1 MEKRK
6 EMYGKSEKGNKKR
19 SAIEMTVCI
28 LGMAALTV
36 LMAVF
41 SADAGLLAGVAAY
54 WIPCFVLLIYVL
66 KVEKQPISSVGLK
79 PIRAKHVLEGL
90 GLGVGMFIVQQ
101 IPLLLMRM
109 DYSAYAM
116 EPDAVY
122 VAVMLFYCFF
132 CVGFA
137 EELIFRG
144 FLLKRTLD
152 IFSQKWVCV
161 GLNILLF
168 YLIHWFTM
176 QHTFGEFYN
185 LATNVVILCIYLFRK
200 KEGTIVPLV
209 IAHGFYDVL
218 TSVGLPIFAY
228 LLK

>member
-6 EMYGKSEKGNKKR
+6 EMNGKLESINKKR
-19 SAIEMTVCI
+19 SGIEMIVCI
-28 LGMAALTV
+28 LGMAVLTV

-41 SADAGLLAGVAAY
+41 GANAGILAGVAAY
-54 WIPCFVLLIYVL
+54 WIPCAALLFYVL
-66 KVEKQPISSVGLK
+66 KVEKQPLSLVGLK
-79 PIRAKHVLEGL
+79 SIRARNVLEGVCL
-90 GLGVGMFIVQQ
+90 GAGMFIVQQ
-101 IPLLLMRM
+101 IPLLLMKM
-109 DYSAYAM
+109 DYSAFAM
-116 EPDAVY
+116 APDAVY
-122 VAVMLFYCFF
+122 IAVMLFYCFF

-144 FLLKRTLD
+144 FLLKKSLD
-152 IFSQKWVCV
+152 IFPQKWVCV

-185 LATNVVILCIYLFRK
+185 LATNTVILCIYLFRK
-200 KEGTIVPLV
+200 KEGTIVPLI
-209 IAHGFYDVL
+209 IAHGFYDAL
-218 TSVGLPIFAY
+218 TSLGLPVFVY

>member
-6 EMYGKSEKGNKKR
+6 DNLESINKKR
-19 SAIEMTVCI
+19 SGIEIIACV
-28 LGMAALTV
+28 LGMAVLTV

-41 SADAGLLAGVAAY
+41 GADAGLLPGVAAY
-54 WIPCFVLLIYVL
+54 WIPCAALLFYVL
-66 KVEKQPISSVGLK
+66 RVEKQPLSSAGLK
-79 PIRAKHVLEGL
+79 SIRARHVLEGMCL
-90 GLGVGMFIVQQ
+90 GAGMFIVQQ
-101 IPLLLMRM
+101 IPLLLMKM

-116 EPDAVY
+116 APDAVY
-122 VAVMLFYCFF
+122 IVVMLFYCFF

-152 IFSQKWVCV
+152 IFPQKWVCV

-185 LATNVVILCIYLFRK
+185 LATNTVILCIYLFRK
-200 KEGTIVPLV
+200 KEGTIVPLI
-209 IAHGFYDVL
+209 IAHGFYDAL
-218 TSVGLPIFAY
+218 TSVGLPVFVY

>member
-1 MEKRK
+1 ME
-6 EMYGKSEKGNKKR
+6 M
-19 SAIEMTVCI
+19 IVCI
-28 LGMAALTV
+28 LGMAVLTV

-41 SADAGLLAGVAAY
+41 GADAGLLAGVAAY

-66 KVEKQPISSVGLK
+66 KVEKQPLSLVGLK

-90 GLGVGMFIVQQ
+90 GLGIGMFIVQQ
-101 IPLLLMRM
+101 IPLLLMKM

-116 EPDAVY
+116 APDAVY
-122 VAVMLFYCFF
+122 IVVMLFYCFF

-152 IFSQKWVCV
+152 IFPQKWVCV

-185 LATNVVILCIYLFRK
+185 LATNTVILCIYLFRK
-200 KEGTIVPLV
+200 KEGTIVPLI
-209 IAHGFYDVL
+209 IAHGFYDAL
-218 TSVGLPIFAY
+218 TSVGLPVFVY

>member
-1 MEKRK
+1 MK
-6 EMYGKSEKGNKKR
+6 
-19 SAIEMTVCI
+19 
-28 LGMAALTV
+28 
-36 LMAVF
+36 
-41 SADAGLLAGVAAY
+41 
-54 WIPCFVLLIYVL
+54 
-66 KVEKQPISSVGLK
+66 
-79 PIRAKHVLEGL
+79 
-90 GLGVGMFIVQQ
+90 
-101 IPLLLMRM
+101 M

-116 EPDAVY
+116 APDPAY
-122 VAVMLFYCFF
+122 MTVMLLYCFL

-144 FLLKRTLD
+144 FLLKKTQD
-152 IFSQKWVCV
+152 IFSQRWICV
-161 GLNILLF
+161 AINILLF

-185 LATNVVILCIYLFRK
+185 LSTNVVILCIYLFHK

-218 TSVGLPIFAY
+218 TSVGLPVFAY

>member
-1 MEKRK
+1 MKQLK
-6 EMYGKSEKGNKKR
+6 EGNDRPENGSKKR
-19 SAIEMTVCI
+19 IVLEMIVCI

-41 SADAGLLAGVAAY
+41 GADAGLLAGVAAY
-54 WIPCFVLLIYVL
+54 LIPCAVLLFYVRKL
-66 KVEKQPISSVGLK
+66 EKQPLSSVGLK
-79 PIRAKHVLEGL
+79 PIRARHVLEGL
-90 GLGVGMFIVQQ
+90 GLGICMFIVQQ
-101 IPLLLMRM
+101 IPLLLMKV
-109 DYSAYAM
+109 DYSLYAM
-116 EPDAVY
+116 APDAVY
-122 VAVMLFYCFF
+122 IVVMLFYCFF

-144 FLLKRTLD
+144 FLLKKTLAV
-152 IFSQKWVCV
+152 FPQKWLCV

-200 KEGTIVPLV
+200 KEGTILPLIV
-209 IAHGFYDVL
+209 AHGFYDVL
-218 TSVGLPIFAY
+218 TSVVLPVFVY

>member
-6 EMYGKSEKGNKKR
+6 EMNGKLESINKKR
-19 SAIEMTVCI
+19 SGIEMIVCI
-28 LGMAALTV
+28 LGMAVLTV

-41 SADAGLLAGVAAY
+41 GANAGILAGVAAY
-54 WIPCFVLLIYVL
+54 WIPCVALLFYVL
-66 KVEKQPISSVGLK
+66 KVEKQPLSSVGLK
-79 PIRAKHVLEGL
+79 SIRARNVLEGVCL
-90 GLGVGMFIVQQ
+90 GAGMFIVQQ
-101 IPLLLMRM
+101 IPLLLMKM
-109 DYSAYAM
+109 DYSAFAM
-116 EPDAVY
+116 APDAVY
-122 VAVMLFYCFF
+122 IAVMLFYCFF

-152 IFSQKWVCV
+152 IFPQKWVCV

-168 YLIHWFTM
+168 YLTHWFTM

-185 LATNVVILCIYLFRK
+185 LATNTVILCIYLFRK
-200 KEGTIVPLV
+200 KEGTIVPLI
-209 IAHGFYDVL
+209 IAHGFYDSL
-218 TSVGLPIFAY
+218 TSVGLSVFVY

>member
-6 EMYGKSEKGNKKR
+6 EMNDKLENGNKKR
-19 SAIEMTVCI
+19 SAIEMIVCI
-28 LGMAALTV
+28 LGMAVLTV

-41 SADAGLLAGVAAY
+41 GADAGLLAGVAAY
-54 WIPCFVLLIYVL
+54 WIPCAALLFYVL
-66 KVEKQPISSVGLK
+66 KVEKQPLSSVGLE
-79 PIRAKHVLEGL
+79 PICTRQVLEGL
-90 GLGVGMFIVQQ
+90 CLGAGMFAVQQ
-101 IPLLLMRM
+101 IPLLLMKM

-116 EPDAVY
+116 APDAVY
-122 VAVMLFYCFF
+122 IAVMLLYCFF

-152 IFSQKWVCV
+152 IFSQKWICV
-161 GLNILLF
+161 GVNILLF

-185 LATNVVILCIYLFRK
+185 LAMNTVILCIYLFRK

-209 IAHGFYDVL
+209 IAHGFYDAL
-218 TSVGLPIFAY
+218 TSVGLPVFVY
-228 LLK
+228 LLN

>member
-1 MEKRK
+1 MENSKA
-6 EMYGKSEKGNKKR
+6 EKDKKKR
-19 SAIEMTVCI
+19 AATELAVCV
-28 LGMAALTV
+28 GVMAALTI

-41 SADAGLLAGVAAY
+41 GAGYGLLAGVLAY
-54 WIPCFVLLIYVL
+54 WIPCAVLLFYVL
-66 KVEKQPISSVGLK
+66 KVEKQSLSYLGLK
-79 PIRAKHVLEGL
+79 FVCARHIWEGIGL
-90 GLGVGMFIVQQ
+90 GICMFIVQQ
-101 IPLLLMRM
+101 IPLLLMKM

-116 EPDAVY
+116 APDPVY
-122 VAVMLFYCFF
+122 MVVMLLYCFV

-144 FLLKRTLD
+144 FLLKKTQD
-152 IFSQKWVCV
+152 IFSQRWICV
-161 GLNILLF
+161 AINILLF

-176 QHTFGEFYN
+176 RHTFGEFYN

-209 IAHGFYDVL
+209 ITHGFYDVL
-218 TSVGLPIFAY
+218 TSVGLPFFAY

>member
-6 EMYGKSEKGNKKR
+6 EMNGKLESGNKKR
-19 SAIEMTVCI
+19 SAMEMIVCI
-28 LGMAALTV
+28 LGMAVLTV

-41 SADAGLLAGVAAY
+41 GADAGLLAGVAAY

-66 KVEKQPISSVGLK
+66 KVEKQPLSLVGLK

-90 GLGVGMFIVQQ
+90 GLGIGMFIVQQ
-101 IPLLLMRM
+101 IPLLLMKM

-116 EPDAVY
+116 APDAVY
-122 VAVMLFYCFF
+122 IVVMLFYCFF

-152 IFSQKWVCV
+152 IFPQKWVCV

-185 LATNVVILCIYLFRK
+185 LATNTVILCIYLFRK
-200 KEGTIVPLV
+200 KEGTIVPLI
-209 IAHGFYDVL
+209 IAHGFYDAL
-218 TSVGLPIFAY
+218 TSVGLPVFVY
-228 LLK
+228 LMK

>member
-6 EMYGKSEKGNKKR
+6 EMNGKLESINKKR
-19 SAIEMTVCI
+19 SGIEMIVCI
-28 LGMAALTV
+28 LGMAVLTV

-41 SADAGLLAGVAAY
+41 GANAGILAGVAAY
-54 WIPCFVLLIYVL
+54 WIPCAALLFYVL
-66 KVEKQPISSVGLK
+66 KVEKQPLSSVGLK
-79 PIRAKHVLEGL
+79 SIRARNVLEGVCL
-90 GLGVGMFIVQQ
+90 GAGMFIVQQ
-101 IPLLLMRM
+101 IPLLLMKM
-109 DYSAYAM
+109 DYSAFAM
-116 EPDAVY
+116 APDAVY
-122 VAVMLFYCFF
+122 IAVMLFYCFF

-144 FLLKRTLD
+144 FLLKKSLD
-152 IFSQKWVCV
+152 IFPQKWVCV

-185 LATNVVILCIYLFRK
+185 LATNTVILCIYLFRK
-200 KEGTIVPLV
+200 KEGTIVPLI
-209 IAHGFYDVL
+209 IAHGFYDAL
-218 TSVGLPIFAY
+218 TSLGLPVFVY

>member
-1 MEKRK
+1 MAMKNDKSKNDKMKRAAA
-6 EMYGKSEKGNKKR
+6 EL
-19 SAIEMTVCI
+19 IVCI
-28 LGMAALTV
+28 MGMAVLTV
-36 LMAVF
+36 LMTAF
-41 SADAGLLAGVAAY
+41 GEGAGLFAGVLAY
-54 WIPCFVLLIYVL
+54 WIPCAVLIFYVL
-66 KVEKQPISSVGLK
+66 KVEKRPLSYLGLK
-79 PIRAKHVLEGL
+79 PVRMRHILDGL
-90 GLGVGMFIVQQ
+90 GLGICMFIVQQ
-101 IPLLLMRM
+101 IPLLLMKM
-109 DYSAYAM
+109 DYSVYAM
-116 EPDAVY
+116 MPDAVY
-122 VAVMLFYCFF
+122 IVVMLFYCIF

-144 FLLKRTLD
+144 FLLKKTLD
-152 IFSQKWVCV
+152 IFPQKWVCV
-161 GLNILLF
+161 GINILFF

-218 TSVGLPIFAY
+218 TSVGLPVFAY

>member
-6 EMYGKSEKGNKKR
+6 EMNGKLESGNKKR
-19 SAIEMTVCI
+19 SAMEMCI
-28 LGMAALTV
+28 LGMAVLTV

-41 SADAGLLAGVAAY
+41 GADAGLLAGVAAY

-66 KVEKQPISSVGLK
+66 KVEKQPLSLVGLK
-79 PIRAKHVLEGL
+79 PIRAMHVLEGL
-90 GLGVGMFIVQQ
+90 GLGIGMFIVQQ
-101 IPLLLMRM
+101 IPLLLMKM

-116 EPDAVY
+116 APDAVY
-122 VAVMLFYCFF
+122 IVVMLFYCFF

-152 IFSQKWVCV
+152 IFPQKWVCV

-185 LATNVVILCIYLFRK
+185 LATNTVILCIYLFRK
-200 KEGTIVPLV
+200 KEGTIVPLI
-209 IAHGFYDVL
+209 IAHGFYDAL
-218 TSVGLPIFAY
+218 TSVGLPVFVY

>member
-1 MEKRK
+1 MEKVR
-6 EMYGKSEKGNKKR
+6 EDNGRPEFGSKKR
-19 SAIEMTVCI
+19 IVLEMIVCI
-28 LGMAALTV
+28 FGMAVLTV

-41 SADAGLLAGVAAY
+41 GADAGLLAGVAAY
-54 WIPCFVLLIYVL
+54 WIPCGVLLFYVL
-66 KVEKQPISSVGLK
+66 KVEKQSLSFVGLK
-79 PIRAKHVLEGL
+79 PLRVRHIFEGL
-90 GLGVGMFIVQQ
+90 GLGVCMFIVQQ

-109 DYSAYAM
+109 DYSAFAM
-116 EPDAVY
+116 KPDGVY
-122 VAVMLFYCFF
+122 IVVMVLYCFF

-144 FLLKRTLD
+144 FLLKKTLAV
-152 IFSQKWVCV
+152 FPQKWVCV
-161 GLNILLF
+161 GINILLF

-200 KEGTIVPLV
+200 KEGTIVPL
-209 IAHGFYDVL
+209 IAAHGFYDVL
-218 TSVGLPIFAY
+218 TSVVLPVFVY